1 MIVDVKTLAV
11 LAILFSS
18 TCNAAFENI
27 NGGDY
32 PRTSDMGQY
41 AEVMNHS
48 DRYGSVPTDAAAQV
62 ESDANKAWGNS
73 YIDAKN
79 GVNQP
84 TNQPVSGYGSAYLD
98 AKNSQSG
105 FGSTYLDA
113 KNNQT
118 GYIKN
123 DPTGKPVNIVSMT
136 GINPSQ
142 PSINV
147 AVNTLS
153 PSTRV
158 LTPHG
163 VVTAG
168 SLPANTQV
176 TVAFKSAF
184 STTPKNGHAHSA
196 HDSGG
201 EHGTGNGANNAA
213 GTHSAHGLGGNSHIG
228 GGLSGGGFHY

>member
-1 MIVDVKTLAV
+1 MMVNVKTLAALTV
-11 LAILFSS
+11 LLSS
-18 TCNAAFENI
+18 VSNASSFENME
-27 NGGDY
+27 GTDY
-32 PRTSDMGQY
+32 PRGNNIEKYHEQL
-41 AEVMNHS
+41 NHMS
-48 DRYGSVPTDAAAQV
+48 RYGSAPTDAAAQV
-62 ESDANKAWGNS
+62 ASDANKAWGNS
-73 YIDAKN
+73 YVDAKN
-79 GVNQP
+79 GINQP

-98 AKNSQSG
+98 AKNNQS
-105 FGSTYLDA
+105 
-113 KNNQT
+113 

-147 AVNTLS
+147 AANSLS
-153 PSTRV
+153 PSTHV

-163 VVTAG
+163 MVTAG

-184 STTPKNGHAHSA
+184 TAAPKNGHADSA
-196 HDSGG
+196 HESGG

>member
-1 MIVDVKTLAV
+1 MMVNVKTLAALTV
-11 LAILFSS
+11 LLSS
-18 TCNAAFENI
+18 VSNAALFENI
-27 NGGDY
+27 DGGDY
-32 PRTSDMGQY
+32 PRASDMGQY

-48 DRYGSVPTDAAAQV
+48 ERYGSAATDAAGHV
-62 ESDANKAWGNS
+62 ANDVWGQR
-73 YIDAKN
+73 YLDAKN
-79 GVNQP
+79 GVIQP
-84 TNQPVSGYGSAYLD
+84 TSGYGNA
-98 AKNSQSG
+98 
-105 FGSTYLDA
+105 YLDA
-113 KNNQT
+113 KNNQSA
-118 GYIKN
+118 YIKN
-123 DPTGKPVNIVSMT
+123 DPTGKPVNIVSVT

-147 AVNTLS
+147 AANSLS

-184 STTPKNGHAHSA
+184 TAAPKNGHADSA
-196 HDSGG
+196 HESGG